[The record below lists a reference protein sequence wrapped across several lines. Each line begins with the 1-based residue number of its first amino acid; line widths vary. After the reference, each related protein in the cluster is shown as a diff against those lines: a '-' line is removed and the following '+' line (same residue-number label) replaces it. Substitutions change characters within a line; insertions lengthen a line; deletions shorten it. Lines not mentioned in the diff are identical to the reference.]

1 VNASTHTE
9 RPRSDRI
16 KHPRRLMMV
25 VLRPVARAVLR
36 RRLKVRMHGL
46 KQVPA
51 TGPVIYA
58 GNHMGIMDGP
68 LLVIFAPQPVH
79 ALTKVEM
86 FSGRMGRLLRGAGQI
101 PLDRF
106 NADPAAVKT
115 CLRVLRDGNAV
126 GVFPEGRRGAGDLER
141 FHRGAAYFALVT
153 GAPVVPVVFL
163 GTREPGGHLD
173 SVPARGA
180 AVDVF
185 FGSPASFDPV
195 PWPRSREQVEKV
207 SLRLRQQL
215 LALLEQSLEA
225 TGRELPGP
233 VPAGEVEPDPATG
246 VTERD
251 VS

>member
-1 VNASTHTE
+1 VNTSAHTAP
-9 RPRSDRI
+9 PRSERI
-16 KHPRRLMMV
+16 PHPRRRMMV
-25 VLRPVARAVLR
+25 SLRPVARAVLR
-36 RRLKVRMHGL
+36 RRMRVRVHGL
-46 KQVPA
+46 EHVPA

-86 FSGRMGRLLRGAGQI
+86 FTGRMGRLLRGAGQI

-106 NADPAAVKT
+106 NPDPAAVKT

-185 FGSPASFDPV
+185 FGSPVSLDPV
-195 PWPRSREQVEKV
+195 PWPRSRDRVEKV
-207 SLRLRQQL
+207 SVLLREHLV
-215 LALLEQSLEA
+215 ALLEHSLAA

-233 VPAGEVEPDPATG
+233 VPAGEVEPDPSTG
-246 VTERD
+246 VIERD